1 MTLTLGSGPPRPVV
15 RSCCS
20 RRGCRCVTTCR
31 SRQTLPAGALVAG
44 GGRVQ
49 DAAWS
54 LPHPMPEALAAA
66 EHSCFY
72 GDKVHVEV
80 DGERIR

>member
-1 MTLTLGSGPPRPVV
+1 M
-15 RSCCS
+15 
-20 RRGCRCVTTCR
+20 
-31 SRQTLPAGALVAG
+31 PAGALVAG